1 MWCPESKPKSGSQ
14 RRAELCHSRV
24 TLLSG
29 RCTGNAEVIVVLAAR
44 AGSVKQGKQKP
55 DSSEFRKEVKE
66 ENLDG
71 SRENT
76 LRELC

>member
-1 MWCPESKPKSGSQ
+1 M
-14 RRAELCHSRV
+14 
-24 TLLSG
+24 
-29 RCTGNAEVIVVLAAR
+29 VLAAR